1 MPKKG
6 PRPHCWIVQGEIPHQ
21 QHIAWQRA
29 KAQANFR
36 KEVWC
41 LSFEEFQQ
49 LWAGLWHLR
58 GRDSLGYCLCR
69 DDPDGAW
76 IQGNVTCIPRVEH
89 LRRQKLFKTG
99 R

>member
-1 MPKKG
+1 MSRTG
-6 PRPHCWIVQGEIPHQ
+6 PRPHTWLVQGEIPHQ

-36 KEVWC
+36 GEVWL
-41 LSFEEFQQ
+41 LSFEDFQR
-49 LWAGLWHLR
+49 LWQEHWQQR
-58 GRDSLGYCLCR
+58 GRGSDGYCLTR

-76 IQGNVTCIPRVEH
+76 ALGNVDCIPRVEH
-89 LRRQKLFKTG
+89 LKRQKLYKTE